1 VVSHLL
7 FDLDNTLYPAS
18 SGLEGNIVEL
28 MTEYAARHLEVSY
41 AEAEAL
47 RKNRYPI
54 YGTTLE
60 WLKREHGPVDP
71 EAFFRFVHPDG
82 EENILKPDPRLGELL
97 RADPLPKTI
106 FTNAPSEHAERVLRR
121 LGILECFTG
130 IYDIRYSQFRGKP
143 AAEPFERVLSDLGI
157 QARQTAFFDDSP
169 RAIQTFRELGGHG
182 FLVDDLGI
190 HAGSGMSAL
199 SSILEYPQALVD
211 IIKPRA

>member
-18 SGLEGNIVEL
+18 SGLEGNIVGL
-28 MTEYAARHLEVSY
+28 MTEFAARHLHVNY

-47 RKNRYPI
+47 RKNRFPI

-71 EAFFRFVHPDG
+71 EEFFRFVHPDG

-106 FTNAPSEHAERVLRR
+106 FTNAPSEHAQRVLEH
-121 LGILECFTG
+121 LGIADCFGG

-143 AAEPFERVLSDLGI
+143 AREAFERVLSDLGKRA
-157 QARQTAFFDDSP
+157 QEVAFFDDLP
-169 RAIQTFRELGGHG
+169 RAIRAFRELGGHA
-182 FLVDDLGI
+182 FLVDDMGT
-190 HAGSGMSAL
+190 HAESGMAGL
-199 SSILEYPQALVD
+199 SSILEYPQALAD
-211 IIKPRA
+211 IN